1 MGSRK
6 KPPIPDLLTESEA
19 LAVLVGGRREAR
31 LSHMPLD
38 QLEANPFNPRQNLD
52 VTELIESMR
61 THGFIGALDGRR
73 VGERVQLAYGARRL
87 LAARRAGIEWI
98 PVYLHDWDDQTM
110 LVLALVENV
119 QREDLA
125 PLEAASS
132 VKRMREELGW
142 PQEEIARRTG
152 KNRSWVRDML
162 SLAGAPDDLQ
172 ELVRERP
179 DASRHVRYLV
189 QVEDEMTR
197 RELAQAVRERE
208 VTAQQLFKAVRAVDT
223 GMAAEE
229 ALRTARLVAS
239 EPTPVV
245 APPPPREAVVE
256 EPSSEEIRKPA
267 EDSTLQRGPQVRAP
281 ADVVALFDYI
291 AHRLSRLPLADFTN
305 ALERDA
311 ARVQRSLAAVQE
323 QMDRL
328 KGQMPTD

>member
-1 MGSRK
+1 MGSRD

-19 LAVLVGGRREAR
+19 VAVLVGGRREAR

-38 QLEANPFNPRQNLD
+38 QLEVNPFNPRKNLD

-61 THGFIGALDGRR
+61 AHGFMGALDGRR
-73 VGERVQLAYGARRL
+73 AGERVQLAYGARRL
-87 LAARRAGIEWI
+87 IAARRAGIERI

-125 PLEAASS
+125 PLEAAST
-132 VKRMREELGW
+132 VKRMREDLGW

-189 QVEDEMTR
+189 QVEDEMAR

-229 ALRTARLVAS
+229 ALRTARLIAS
-239 EPTPVV
+239 EPAPVS
-245 APPPPREAVVE
+245 PLPTREAVVE
-256 EPSSEEIRKPA
+256 ELSKEETRQPP
-267 EDSTLQRGPQVRAP
+267 EVPTLQRGPQVRAP

-291 AHRLSRLPLADFTN
+291 AHRLSRLPLADFAH

-311 ARVQRSLAAVQE
+311 AGVQRSLAAVQE
-323 QMDRL
+323 QLNRL
-328 KGQMPTD
+328 KEQKPTD